1 MFQQPPSTRYDLNFS
16 VAGFAVKVHPLFW
29 LMGVLFGA
37 SLGRL
42 DSIAIWVVVLFFSIL
57 IHELGH
63 SLMMRK
69 YGVDSHIVL
78 YHLGGLAIPKSSRRG
93 ELGWIE
99 QILISLAGPFA
110 GFFFAGLVIAIVKAS
125 GGFVVIDWRF
135 GFLPIPY
142 AFLPS
147 MGSLVNEAIGFILWI
162 GAFWGFINLLPVF
175 PLDGGRVSQQLFI
188 RFDPWNGFR
197 NAMWLSVVTGAIL
210 AIVGIVVL
218 DSLYM
223 AFLFGVLAAQSYQI
237 IQGGVGP
244 RF

>member
-1 MFQQPPSTRYDLNFS
+1 MFQQPPSTRFDLNFS

-42 DSIAIWVVVLFFSIL
+42 DSIAIWVAVLFISIL

-69 YGVDSHIVL
+69 YGVDSSIVL
-78 YHLGGLAIPKSSRRG
+78 YHLGGLAIPKSSRRS
-93 ELGWIE
+93 ELSWIE

-110 GFFFAGLVIAIVKAS
+110 GFFFAGLIIAIVKVA
-125 GGFVVIDWRF
+125 GGFVVIDWMY

-142 AFLPS
+142 AIVFRA
-147 MGSLVNEAIGFILWI
+147 GDLVNEAIGFVLWI
-162 GAFWGFINLLPVF
+162 CAFWGFINLLPVF

-197 NAMWLSVVTGAIL
+197 NALWLSVVTGAIL
-210 AIVGIVVL
+210 AIVGIAVFN
-218 DSLYM
+218 SIYM
-223 AFLFGVLAAQSYQI
+223 AFLFGILALQSYQI